1 LKTAIAGLGVFNMK
15 QKIITGAVLAATLFP
30 ALYFGGWLF
39 EIVIFVFLFIGALEF
54 AQVKGK
60 SWPKWMK
67 GLMVAFVYGL
77 AYLPKEYFMAGVILL
92 LLIVFFLAIQFEWF
106 DIFDL
111 TYVFTMV
118 LMVGIAIQ
126 GVRAIQMFGSSVV
139 VYIAVATYAT
149 DTGAYFIGVLFGKH
163 KLNPR
168 ISPKKT
174 IEGSIAGWIFGTF
187 LSLIFAYFYLTKKFD
202 WSLIIAASII
212 LPPIGQIGDLAFSA
226 IKRYF
231 NVKDFGTIFPS
242 HGGVLDRIDS
252 LLFNFMAF
260 YALLILFV

>member
-1 LKTAIAGLGVFNMK
+1 MK
-15 QKIITGAVLAATLFP
+15 QKIITGAILTATLFP
-30 ALYFGGWLF
+30 ALYFGGWFF
-39 EIVIFVFLFIGALEF
+39 EVVIFVFLFIGALEF
-54 AQVKGK
+54 ASVKGK
-60 SWPKWMK
+60 HWPLWMK
-67 GLMVAFVYGL
+67 GLMVVFINAL
-77 AYLPKEYFMAGVILL
+77 AYSPRSFFAANVILL
-92 LLIVFFLAIQFEWF
+92 LIIVFFLTILFDWF

-126 GVRAIQMFGSSVV
+126 AVRAIQTYGSSVI
-139 VYIAVATYAT
+139 VYIAVATYAC
-149 DTGAYFIGVLFGKH
+149 DTGAYFIGVLFGRH

-174 IEGSIAGWIFGTF
+174 IEGSIAGWIFGTVF
-187 LSLIFAYFYLTKKFD
+187 SLIFAYFYLTRKFD
-202 WSLIIAASII
+202 WSLIILASII
-212 LPPIGQIGDLAFSA
+212 MPPIGQIGDLAFSA

-260 YALLILFV
+260 HAILIWLL

>member
-1 LKTAIAGLGVFNMK
+1 MK
-15 QKIITGAVLAATLFP
+15 QKIITGALLAATLFP

-39 EIVIFVFLFIGALEF
+39 EIVIAVFLFIGALEF

-60 SWPKWMK
+60 NWPKWMK
-67 GLMVAFVYGL
+67 VLMVAFIYGL
-77 AYLPKEYFMAGVILL
+77 AYLPKDYFMVGVILL
-92 LLIVFFLAIQFEWF
+92 LLIVFILTIQFEWF

-126 GVRAIQMFGSSVV
+126 GVRAIETFGSSVI

-149 DTGAYFIGVLFGKH
+149 DTGAYFVGVLFGKH
-163 KLNPR
+163 KINPR

-174 IEGSIAGWIFGTF
+174 IEGSIAGWIFGT
-187 LSLIFAYFYLTKKFD
+187 LLALIFAYFYLVEKFD
-202 WSLIIAASII
+202 WSLIIIASIV
-212 LPPIGQIGDLAFSA
+212 LPPVGQMGDLAFSA

>member
-1 LKTAIAGLGVFNMK
+1 MKTATAGLEDCNMK
-15 QKIITGAVLAATLFP
+15 QKIITGAILAAALFP

-60 SWPKWMK
+60 NWPMWMK
-67 GLMVAFVYGL
+67 GLMVVFINAL
-77 AYLPKEYFMAGVILL
+77 AYTPRSYFAASVILL
-92 LLIVFFLAIQFEWF
+92 LLVVFFLTIQFEWF

-126 GVRAIQMFGSSVV
+126 GVRAIQTFGSSVI
-139 VYIAVATYAT
+139 VYIAVATYAS

-174 IEGSIAGWIFGTF
+174 VEGSIAGWIFGTVF
-187 LSLIFAYFYLTKKFD
+187 SLIFAYFYLTSKFD
-202 WSLIIAASII
+202 WSLIITASVI
-212 LPPIGQIGDLAFSA
+212 LPPIGQLGDLAFSA
-226 IKRYF
+226 IKRF
-231 NVKDFGTIFPS
+231 FSVKDFGTIFPS

-260 YALLILFV
+260 HALLILLL